1 MPLSQPRKKKKTFR
15 SRRKRWLVMRVFL
28 CVLLLLPVSFPCYCY
43 AWTASEWLGVV
54 EATAGTVV
62 LRPTKTPVGDICEN
76 CSGTGRLGD
85 GTISV
90 ECPVCEGTG
99 KPVQQGRVRSPQKDC
114 PTCGSPDTIKASP
127 TPPGMDAPAVKHDA
141 ETSGGGTYKRGLFRR
156 R

>member
-1 MPLSQPRKKKKTFR
+1 MKVLRY
-15 SRRKRWLVMRVFL
+15 
-28 CVLLLLPVSFPCYCY
+28 VLLLALASYPSYSL

-62 LRPTKTPVGDICEN
+62 LKVHNSPSNDFCEN
-76 CSGTGRLGD
+76 CGGTGRLGD

-99 KPVQQGRVRSPQKDC
+99 KPVKPGRVYSSKKAC
-114 PTCGSPDTIKASP
+114 PTCADPATIEASP
-127 TPPGMDAPAVKHDA
+127 TPPGMVAPAVQQDA
-141 ETSGGGTYKRGLFRR
+141 ETSGGGTHKRGLFRR